1 MFIDAFNN
9 NGKIYL
15 RLVESYRTVDDD
27 GKQHIRRRII
37 CNLGPLSRFDDG
49 QPDYLERLRASFR
62 NATPLIPELEAY
74 VLAQI
79 EKRAEAKKNKDFATA
94 DAIRDELL
102 KRGVE
107 IKDTRE
113 GVKWQLL

>member
-62 NATPLIPELEAY
+62 NATPLIPELEEY
-74 VLAQI
+74 VKKQSPRETYRFQI
-79 EKRAEAKKNKDFATA
+79 EGGDPDCIAHPRLFA
-94 DAIRDELL
+94 DALL
-102 KRGVE
+102 E
-107 IKDTRE
+107 MLLT
-113 GVKWQLL
+113 QL